1 MTKLGEYA
9 FVFFLTGLSAVAIK
23 ALGEVNQSKI
33 AGVLSM
39 IPVRSIAGLF
49 ILANVAGAA
58 GVRSG
63 LGGIA
68 IGLIGLA
75 AMTLAVHLSVDR
87 TAPAT
92 AILAG
97 FAAWL
102 VVSAGLLLVTR

>member
-1 MTKLGEYA
+1 MSKFGEYA
-9 FVFFLTGLSAVAIK
+9 FVFLVTGLSAVAIK
-23 ALGEVNQSKI
+23 ALGELNQSKI

-68 IGLIGLA
+68 IGLVGLL
-75 AMTLAVHLSVDR
+75 AMTLAVHVSLDR
-87 TAPAT
+87 TSTT
-92 AILAG
+92 AAIVAG
-97 FAAWL
+97 LAAWFA
-102 VVSAGLLLVTR
+102 VSAGLLVVTR